1 MATAAM
7 LDFEKKFISRKPFE
21 IESSFLVPP
30 ACLQARR
37 INMAQCCKC
46 SMNRYI
52 WKTIWL
58 PLTNLDFDKI
68 VASRKQLEIESAF
81 WFHVQIYEYG
91 INLA

>member
-7 LDFEKKFISRKPFE
+7 LDFVKMVISRKPFE
-21 IESSFLVPP
+21 IESWFLVPS

-37 INMAQCCKC
+37 IIMARCCKC

-52 WKTIWL
+52 WNAIWL

-68 VASRKQLEIESAF
+68 VGNRL
-81 WFHVQIYEYG
+81 
-91 INLA
+91 